1 MMNPPLEMTGL
12 TKVFPTPTGPFIAVK
27 DVNAAVAAG
36 EFVAILGHSGCGK
49 STVLSILAGL
59 DRATYGGVV
68 IDGREVTEPGPER
81 AIVFQSPSLLPWLT
95 SRQNVEVAATQG
107 ARRKTRREAADAA
120 QHYLELV
127 GVADAASQMPPQL
140 SLGTQQC
147 VSLARALSVEPRFLL
162 LDEPFSM
169 LDSLTRFE
177 LQDILLRVWEQS
189 GKTVVMVTHDVDEA
203 LYLADR
209 LILMTDGPEATVG
222 DVLQVPFARPRNR
235 VAVLAHPRVP
245 RLPASH
251 HRLPRTPRASVAA
264 ECVGRGVASAP
275 LGWDG
280 KDGLPVKDGLV
291 SYLSVLSVLSVPSFP
306 SFPFG
311 ASFMSVGCRYPSLV
325 SRSTIGR
332 ASAARFSASNARAL
346 TASKRIS
353 RSLPWPKS
361 TRSSAASRNCCAC
374 RAFPPRAA
382 TSAASSR
389 PSAALRTASRS
400 VPRARSGA
408 SSRST
413 SRARSAAAAS

>member
-1 MMNPPLEMTGL
+1 MNAPLELDGL

-27 DVNAAVAAG
+27 DVNASVKTG

-59 DRATYGGVV
+59 DQATFGGVV
-68 IDGREVTEPGPER
+68 IDGKQVDAPGPER

-95 SRQNVEVAATQG
+95 SEQNVRLAATQG
-107 ARRKTRREAADAA
+107 SNRKSSREAAAMA

-127 GVADAASQMPPQL
+127 GVADAGPHLPAQL

-222 DVLQVPFARPRNR
+222 DVLQVPFARPRSR
-235 VAVLAHPRVP
+235 AAVAGHP
-245 RLPASH
+245 
-251 HRLPRTPRASVAA
+251 
-264 ECVGRGVASAP
+264 E
-275 LGWDG
+275 
-280 KDGLPVKDGLV
+280 
-291 SYLSVLSVLSVPSFP
+291 Y
-306 SFPFG
+306 
-311 ASFMSVGCRYPSLV
+311 Y
-325 SRSTIGR
+325 
-332 ASAARFSASNARAL
+332 
-346 TASKRIS
+346 
-353 RSLPWPKS
+353 
-361 TRSSAASRNCCAC
+361 AC
-374 RAFPPRAA
+374 RRHVIDFLEHHAHQ
-382 TSAASSR
+382 SR
-389 PSAALRTASRS
+389 PSVLDQIL
-400 VPRARSGA
+400 GK
-408 SSRST
+408 
-413 SRARSAAAAS
+413 